1 MAGLE
6 PEMASLG
13 TGRKGFCL
21 KALRVFLLLS
31 PMIYLLLGFSLK
43 ASITPCIAFHRLRLP
58 RVRILPSWTQA

>member
-21 KALRVFLLLS
+21 KALRVFLLLL

-43 ASITPCIAFHRLRLP
+43 ASITPCIAFHRLRML
-58 RVRILPSWTQA
+58 RVRILTSWALA